1 MLPKG
6 LQGQSTSKAD
16 ARHPPTPAAAK
27 RTVQL
32 NVRDLGATG
41 DGKTKDTLAIQQALD
56 RCNVLGGGEVLVPP
70 GDYLTA
76 ALVLRS
82 NTILRLDEGASFMG
96 SPDIAD
102 YPMTQVRW
110 EGRWIKGYGA
120 FISAQNAENIT
131 IIGKGKIM
139 ASPEIK
145 GRVVRADG

>member
-1 MLPKG
+1 MTQSSWARRTFLKKAGQGMAALPLLSMLPEE
-6 LQGQSTSKAD
+6 LQAQSASKTNAK
-16 ARHPPTPAAAK
+16 HPSTPATPK
-27 RTVQL
+27 STVQL

-56 RCNVLGGGEVLVPP
+56 RCNVLGGGEVRVPP

-82 NTILRLDEGASFMG
+82 NTTLRLDEGASLMG

-110 EGRWIKGYGA
+110 EGR
-120 FISAQNAENIT
+120 
-131 IIGKGKIM
+131 
-139 ASPEIK
+139 
-145 GRVVRADG
+145 